1 MRGMMRFIA
10 ALIAS
15 AVAAQVAFH
24 SILDFTRDYAYWH
37 GAVIGAVTFGVIRL
51 GEFAAERRLPA
62 WAAVLIPTVATGAF
76 YWFFTVSMVG
86 I

>member
-1 MRGMMRFIA
+1 MVRFLA
-10 ALIAS
+10 VLIAS

-24 SILDFTRDYAYWH
+24 SILDFTRDYAFWH
-37 GAVIGAVTFGVIRL
+37 GAVIGAVAYGIIRI
-51 GEFAAERRLPA
+51 GEYAAERRLPA
-62 WAAVLIPTVATGAF
+62 WAAVLNPTVATGAF